1 MAQFKTYA
9 WLLLISILAP
19 VLLVGGF
26 NLFAL
31 RQPRNPDRFAE
42 ASAWQEKTH
51 GITMVLLQRSDN
63 GPFKALRLNDRL
75 RDINA
80 VVFGASTSMAIRDD
94 MFPAG
99 VRIYNF
105 SQPGNPL
112 SSTIGQAQYV
122 LDHDDGIKWMFV
134 PLDWAVGFLYFPA
147 DPPQT
152 DLSPAHVLQVVNA
165 SDKPL
170 PWGSAIREAF
180 SYPVIRNQ
188 YETLRR
194 VFTSNDKSFRSMF
207 LSRVSD
213 DYHCDGNLAKDYE
226 PDGRG
231 NCFGFRY
238 DGSLNYVLP
247 PNNPRAILETSLKA
261 NSFVRSVLPMTK
273 GQPRQ
278 LFLDRL
284 AEQARRLEQRGGR
297 MIFFMP
303 PLFPELEAM
312 VLKQPDVG
320 DYLRHTK
327 SAIAQWAEQ
336 NKLVVFDFGPS
347 EKFGC
352 VASEFGDGVHGA
364 WPCYRKAFDA
374 AWRAHPGLF

>member
-9 WLLLISILAP
+9 WVLLIGILAP

-147 DPPQT
+147 DRFVARSRSSGRQCLRQAAALGLGDPRGVLVSGHQEPVR
-152 DLSPAHVLQVVNA
+152 DLTPSFHIERQELSLDV
-165 SDKPL
+165 PL
-170 PWGSAIREAF
+170 ARQRRLS
-180 SYPVIRNQ
+180 
-188 YETLRR
+188 LRR
-194 VFTSNDKSFRSMF
+194 K
-207 LSRVSD
+207 
-213 DYHCDGNLAKDYE
+213 
-226 PDGRG
+226 
-231 NCFGFRY
+231 
-238 DGSLNYVLP
+238 
-247 PNNPRAILETSLKA
+247 
-261 NSFVRSVLPMTK
+261 
-273 GQPRQ
+273 PRQ
-278 LFLDRL
+278 RL
-284 AEQARRLEQRGGR
+284 
-297 MIFFMP
+297 
-303 PLFPELEAM
+303 
-312 VLKQPDVG
+312 
-320 DYLRHTK
+320 
-327 SAIAQWAEQ
+327 
-336 NKLVVFDFGPS
+336 
-347 EKFGC
+347 
-352 VASEFGDGVHGA
+352 
-364 WPCYRKAFDA
+364 
-374 AWRAHPGLF
+374 